1 MQWPL
6 ESHRRA
12 WEGEVRKK
20 RRQKMSIFPTDLWT
34 EALSPVFVVALLEL
48 ETAVLSL
55 GWGRCVWMG

>member
-1 MQWPL
+1 
-6 ESHRRA
+6 
-12 WEGEVRKK
+12 
-20 RRQKMSIFPTDLWT
+20 MSIFPTDLWT